1 MNTKLHGQN
10 RCSDRTG
17 FVLLEVLVSMTI
29 LAVAG
34 TALIQCFQAC
44 IDAQKRIKQR
54 SQAIYLTQ
62 SRILDMEFLYYGME
76 SVRRAQHHGDYRDL
90 GFPNMWWEASVK
102 VDRKRYA
109 HEITVTTSWEQ
120 TNKTYSYSMTTL
132 VPLPRYDDRLVR

>member
-1 MNTKLHGQN
+1 MKPDLHGQD
-10 RCSDRTG
+10 RCSRRTG

-34 TALIQCFQAC
+34 TALIQCFQAS
-44 IDAQKRIKQR
+44 IDAQRRIKSR

-76 SVRRAQHHGDYRDL
+76 SVRRAQHHGSYRDM
-90 GFPNMWWEASVK
+90 GFPDMAWEASVK

-109 HEITVTTSWEQ
+109 HEITVTTLWEQ
-120 TNKTYSYSMTTL
+120 ANKTYSYSMTTL